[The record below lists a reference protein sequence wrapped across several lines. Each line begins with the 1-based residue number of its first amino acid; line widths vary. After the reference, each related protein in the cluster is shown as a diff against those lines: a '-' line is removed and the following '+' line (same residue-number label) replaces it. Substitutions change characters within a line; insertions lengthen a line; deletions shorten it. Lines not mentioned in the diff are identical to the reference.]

1 PQSVSPKAS
10 LNLLYKVV
18 VTEVKQ
24 SYPNF
29 SPDTSFE
36 EENDIELIG
45 GAYHVLYDALYVI
58 VFNAAQH
65 GKESGEIFRS
75 FTIDRDESSAF
86 VRVKF
91 DSEICDTSNEDSIVD
106 LLTVSLDD
114 DDIDQAQTVE
124 NLSGIKKLYHLDKYD
139 ENFEIINIE
148 CVKRKV
154 CIEMIY
160 RLGHL

>member
-1 PQSVSPKAS
+1 
-10 LNLLYKVV
+10 
-18 VTEVKQ
+18 
-24 SYPNF
+24 
-29 SPDTSFE
+29 
-36 EENDIELIG
+36 
-45 GAYHVLYDALYVI
+45 
-58 VFNAAQH
+58 
-65 GKESGEIFRS
+65 
-75 FTIDRDESSAF
+75 
-86 VRVKF
+86 KF